1 MQIYNNYLHIIL
13 YESKKFESK
22 TPLLE
27 IKSKGKFHRIVIK
40 RLFITF
46 RTHKRVHRS
55 YPTLLRIL
63 SLNIAAIFSPA
74 HAIRLSIQGNK
85 DFARSVK
92 EYSTLGGTSA

>member
-22 TPLLE
+22 ISLLE
-27 IKSKGKFHRIVIK
+27 IKSKGNENFIE
-40 RLFITF
+40 LFITF